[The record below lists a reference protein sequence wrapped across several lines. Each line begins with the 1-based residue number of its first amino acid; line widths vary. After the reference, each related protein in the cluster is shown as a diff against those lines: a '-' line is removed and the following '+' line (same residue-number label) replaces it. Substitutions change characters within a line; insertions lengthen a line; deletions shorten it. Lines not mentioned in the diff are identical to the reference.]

1 MSFEDLLRSW
11 DGEEALIRFDRPT
24 GAWMFICVHSTVRG
38 PSAGGTRLRVYPQP
52 ADGLADAM
60 RLSGAMS
67 RKLAV
72 AEQPFGGGKAVL
84 AVPELPQGER
94 RRELLLGYGDMIA
107 SLGGTYR
114 TAADMNIS
122 SADLDVVAE
131 RCPHVYGRSVEHG
144 GAGDSGR
151 GTARGVFHGIRA
163 CLEHVFGTPDMNGR
177 SVLVQGVGSVGR
189 PLAELLAEANARVL
203 VSDVARGAAED
214 VARAV
219 DGEVVAADDAIDM
232 PCDVYSPC
240 AVGGTLHA
248 DSIPRLRCRIV
259 AGSANNQ
266 LATPDDGDR
275 LQAAGIL
282 YAPDFVINI
291 GGVLQLLGLEDL
303 GWDEAELERNLAGVA
318 GTLAT
323 VFAAAE
329 ADGVAPAAA
338 AERLAVERMRG

>member
-1 MSFEDLLRSW
+1 MTLEELLRTW
-11 DGEEALIRFDRPT
+11 DGEEAVVRFDRPS
-24 GAWMFICVHSTVRG
+24 GAWMFVCIHSTVRG
-38 PSAGGTRLRVYPQP
+38 PAAGGTRLRVYPQP

-72 AEQPFGGGKAVL
+72 AQLPFGGGKAVL
-84 AVPELPQGER
+84 AVPELPDGVL
-94 RRELLLGYGDMIA
+94 RRELLLRYGDVVA

-122 SADLDVVAE
+122 PADLDVVAE
-131 RCPHVYGRSVEHG
+131 RAPHVYGRSVDRG

-163 CLEHVFGTPDMNGR
+163 CLEHVYGTEDMSGR
-177 SVLVQGVGSVGR
+177 SILVQGVGSVGR
-189 PLAELLAEANARVL
+189 VLAVLLAEAGAHVF
-203 VSDVARGAAED
+203 VSDVAERAARD
-214 VARAV
+214 VARTV
-219 DGEVVAADDAIDM
+219 GGEVVAADEAIEV

-240 AVGGTLHA
+240 AVGGTLDA
-248 DSIPRLRCRIV
+248 GSIPRLRCRIV

-266 LATPDDGDR
+266 LATPEDGDR
-275 LQAAGIL
+275 LHAAGIL

-303 GWDEAELERNLAGVA
+303 GWDEATLERNLAGVA
-318 GTLAT
+318 ETLAT

-329 ADGVAPAAA
+329 ADGVTPAAA